1 MTIALA
7 IMNFY
12 DHGATRRDFRDL
24 AQELVQRGHQVVIL
38 SRKWHA
44 EMLPR
49 IHHVKISA
57 SGIGKTGKLLAFGR
71 KVRSYCRQN
80 SVDALIAFSRIAGA
94 DFYYLGDHA
103 MHLHAPHWSNY
114 LSPDFWLGK
123 YLERKLFAPSAKTG
137 IFALAPGQIDFLTK
151 KYHTPEKRLELLPFG
166 VPAESH
172 RLKET
177 DARFFRTSLREKYSI
192 SDREKVLLMI
202 GSGFR
207 NKGVDRAVTAL
218 SYLSRE
224 HLQKIR
230 LVVCGKGSV
239 SKMDSLARHYNV
251 RDRVI
256 FAENISRGALLSA
269 ADMVLC
275 LSRREFLEETPLESI
290 SCGVPVAVTAANEF
304 NAFVEKNGGVVLPEP
319 FETRAL
325 AELLHRI
332 AGEADFL
339 DGLKQKAMA
348 LDPDCLYHRVENM
361 ADRIEA
367 GKK

>member
-1 MTIALA
+1 MTIVLA

-24 AQELVQRGHQVVIL
+24 AQELVQRGHQVAIL

-49 IHHVKISA
+49 IRHVKISV
-57 SGIGKTGKLLAFGR
+57 SGIGKTGKLLSFGR
-71 KVRSYCRQN
+71 KVRSYCRTN
-80 SVDALIAFSRIAGA
+80 SVDVLIAFSRIAGA

-103 MHLHAPHWSNY
+103 MHLHTPHWSDC
-114 LSPDFWLGK
+114 LSPDFWLEK
-123 YLERKLFAPSAKTG
+123 YLERKLFGSSSRTV
-137 IFALAPGQIDFLTK
+137 IFALARGQVDFLIQ
-151 KYHTPEKRLELLPFG
+151 KYHTPEERLELLPFG

-172 RLKET
+172 RLKEA
-177 DARFFRTSLREKYSI
+177 DVHFFRTSLRERYSI

-202 GSGFR
+202 GSGFH

-224 HLQKIR
+224 CLQKIR

-239 SKMDSLARHYNV
+239 PKMDSLARHYNV

-256 FAENISRGALLSA
+256 FAEGMSRCALLSA

-304 NAFVEKNGGVVLPEP
+304 SAFAQKNGGIVLPEP
-319 FETRAL
+319 FEIRAL
-325 AELLHRI
+325 AELLRRI
-332 AGEADFL
+332 ADETEFL
-339 DGLKQKAMA
+339 DDLKQKAMA
-348 LDPDCLYHRVENM
+348 LEPDCLYHRVENI
-361 ADRIEA
+361 ADRIEVE
-367 GKK
+367 KK